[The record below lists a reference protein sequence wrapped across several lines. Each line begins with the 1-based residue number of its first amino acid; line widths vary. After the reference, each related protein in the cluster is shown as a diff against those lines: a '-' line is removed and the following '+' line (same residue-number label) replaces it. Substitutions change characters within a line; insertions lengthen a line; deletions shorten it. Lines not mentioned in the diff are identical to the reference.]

1 MAVVSGFKYLVRY
14 CFHHIPKTAGSSLQL
29 RLAHRESIG
38 ELPKGSTL
46 VVYPLYDQI
55 RFYRVSQDPQFD
67 HDQPIKSA
75 FLRTYQQP
83 KTEGDASI
91 VMGHYTNVTQPGEH
105 FVWLRD
111 PLRRDL
117 SHFNYDC
124 KFNNQLADDFADH
137 LSLMHGNFM
146 VLWLYGKYLGRHDSV
161 DMEHRYNA
169 VRDVLKTKVKKV
181 YATENFDQ
189 DWKEIATMLDVS
201 VEPRLQ
207 SNQADKDY
215 HSVARFEDLSEDFKT
230 WHRSRNQYD
239 YRLFDEFCV

>member
-1 MAVVSGFKYLVRY
+1 MEY

-46 VVYPLYDQI
+46 VVYPLYDDM
-55 RFYRVSQDPQFD
+55 RFYRVSQDPGFD
-67 HDQPIKSA
+67 PTEPIKAA
-75 FLRTYQQP
+75 FLRTYKQP
-83 KTEGDASI
+83 SAGGNASI

-117 SHFNYDC
+117 SHFNYDS
-124 KFNNQLADDFADH
+124 KFNNQLHNDFAQH
-137 LSLMHGNFM
+137 LSLMQGNFM

-161 DMEHRYNA
+161 SMEHRYHA
-169 VRDVLKTKVKKV
+169 VRDVLKNKVKRV
-181 YATENFDQ
+181 YATEKFEDSWE
-189 DWKEIATMLDVS
+189 DIAGMLEVS
-201 VEPRLQ
+201 VDPRLK
-207 SNQADKDY
+207 SNQADRDY
-215 HSVARFEDLSEDFKT
+215 NSVARFEDLSDEFKT

-239 YRLFDEFCV
+239 YRLFDEFCA

>member
-1 MAVVSGFKYLVRY
+1 M
-14 CFHHIPKTAGSSLQL
+14 
-29 RLAHRESIG
+29 
-38 ELPKGSTL
+38 
-46 VVYPLYDQI
+46 
-55 RFYRVSQDPQFD
+55 RFYRVSQDPLFD
-67 HDQPIKSA
+67 LDQPIKSA

-83 KTEGDASI
+83 NTEGDASI

-105 FVWLRD
+105 YVWLRD

-124 KFNNQLADDFADH
+124 KFNNQLAEDFADH
-137 LSLMHGNFM
+137 LSMMNGNFM

-169 VRDVLKTKVKKV
+169 VRDVLKNKVKKV
-181 YATENFDQ
+181 YATEKFEDSWG
-189 DWKEIATMLDVS
+189 DIANMLQVS
-201 VEPRLQ
+201 VDPRLK

-215 HSVARFEDLSEDFKT
+215 TSVARFEDLSDEFKT

-239 YRLFDEFCV
+239 YRLFDEFCA